1 MANPKRPVSRSEP
14 ERLTLGFHPRVF
26 SALGS
31 DLVTND
37 LVAITELVKN
47 SYDAF
52 ASDVEVSFGS
62 DEAGDYIEILDD
74 GHGMSRKIL
83 RDVWC
88 VVATPYREET
98 PKVRKGRRTRRA
110 TGEKGLGRL
119 SAGRLG
125 DRLELITKAAEQPC
139 WKVEA
144 DWEAISQATRIED
157 CSVAISR
164 YRGELPFEDTG
175 TRLRIYDLR
184 SEWDDETLDELMEH
198 LGRLIPPFDVDDEGT
213 RTPFSIHLARSE
225 EDSEP
230 AEIEPPEFFNDPKYK
245 IEGTVDRRGTI
256 EWEYIYTPIGDD
268 EAKRHAK
275 GERSWQEQLED
286 RTVSTR
292 LKSIDR
298 PECGPFSFEIRAWD
312 VDDEGTSD
320 IAATYEIR
328 KQSIRAAIKAHKG
341 ISLYR
346 DGVLVLPKSESA
358 RDWLGLDRRR
368 ISDVGKRMSTTQM
381 VGYVSITA
389 DGNPKLKDT
398 SDRERLAGGIEVQ
411 SFEHMIRHIVVVLQN
426 ERQKDR
432 LEKATAGSQMK
443 ELFSAVSGKQLVED
457 VKEVA
462 DAGEPASKAVPI
474 VKKFGKE
481 LDRTRDEI
489 ERRFV
494 YYSRLAS
501 VGTIAELLVHEVRNR
516 TTTIGSFLRAI
527 ASHAEEYDLPKD
539 IITKLERARVS
550 VASLDRLAKT
560 FAPLASGN
568 YRRGQRTCKLVG
580 QVEEILDLKN
590 ADLKRHKI
598 VMEKVPT
605 RDCVLAVD
613 PGELS
618 AVLFNLI
625 DNAIYWLSRP
635 GVTDRRMAIRSR
647 LLPRLGRVELRV
659 DDSGPGVSEEDQE
672 RVFWAGVTAKPDGI
686 GMGLTVAGEIVAA
699 YGGDLKLAA
708 DPGFL
713 GGAAFQFDVPMAK

>member
-1 MANPKRPVSRSEP
+1 M
-14 ERLTLGFHPRVF
+14 GFHPRVF

-52 ASDVEVSFGS
+52 ASNVEVGFGS
-62 DEAGDYIEILDD
+62 DEEGDYIEILDD
-74 GHGMSRKIL
+74 GNGMSRKIL
-83 RDVWC
+83 REVWC

-110 TGEKGLGRL
+110 TGRKGLGRL
-119 SAGRLG
+119 SAARLG
-125 DRLELITKAAEQPC
+125 DRLELITKSAEQAC

-144 DWEAISQATRIED
+144 DWEAISRATRIED

-175 TRLRIYDLR
+175 TRLRIFDLR
-184 SEWDDETLDELMEH
+184 SEWDDERLDELMEH
-198 LGRLIPPFDVDDEGT
+198 LARLIPPFDVENVDSCSA
-213 RTPFSIHLARSE
+213 FSIQLTRSD

-230 AEIEPPEFFNDPKYK
+230 VEIERPEFLNDPKYK

-256 EWEYIYTPIGDD
+256 EWEYAYTPIGDD
-268 EAKRHAK
+268 EERRCAE

-286 RTVSTR
+286 RTISTK
-292 LKSIDR
+292 LKSIGR

-312 VDDEGTSD
+312 IDVESISD
-320 IAATYEIR
+320 IATTYEIR

-358 RDWLGLDRRR
+358 RDWLGFDRRR
-368 ISDVGKRMSTTQM
+368 ISDVGKRLGTTQM
-381 VGYVSITA
+381 VGFVSISA
-389 DGNPKLKDT
+389 DGNPRIEDT
-398 SDRERLAGGIEVQ
+398 SDRERLVGGIEVQ
-411 SFEHMIRHIVVVLQN
+411 SFEHMIRHIVVVLEN

-432 LEKATAGSQMK
+432 LEKASAGSQIK
-443 ELFSAVSGKQLVED
+443 DLFSAVSGKQLVED

-462 DAGEPASKAVPI
+462 DAGEPAAKTVPI
-474 VKKFGKE
+474 VKKFQKE
-481 LDRTRDEI
+481 LDKTRDEI

-516 TTTIGSFLRAI
+516 TTTIGSFLRTI
-527 ASHAEEYDLPKD
+527 ASYTDEYGVPEE
-539 IITKLERARVS
+539 ITTKLERAKVS

-560 FAPLASGN
+560 FAPLASRR

-580 QVEEILDLKN
+580 QVGEILDLKN

-605 RDCVLAVD
+605 RDTVLAID

-635 GVTDRRMAIRSR
+635 GVRDRRMAIRTR
-647 LLPRLGRVELRV
+647 LLSRLGRVELRV

-672 RVFWAGVTAKPDGI
+672 RIFWPGVTAKPDGI

-699 YGGDLKLAA
+699 YGGELQLVH
-708 DPGFL
+708 PGFL
-713 GGAAFQFDVPMAK
+713 GGATFQFDIPAAN